1 MTKCLLP
8 HLGAVVPPSNTDSTR
23 HLPDDNVSVHTASLS
38 SVKLPFL
45 ETSSMRVLRRR
56 LLGSHLDIRSLHV
69 LLRQGSA
76 DFLVR
81 LGVRLLAVA

>member
-1 MTKCLLP
+1 
-8 HLGAVVPPSNTDSTR
+8 
-23 HLPDDNVSVHTASLS
+23 
-38 SVKLPFL
+38 
-45 ETSSMRVLRRR
+45 MRVLRRR